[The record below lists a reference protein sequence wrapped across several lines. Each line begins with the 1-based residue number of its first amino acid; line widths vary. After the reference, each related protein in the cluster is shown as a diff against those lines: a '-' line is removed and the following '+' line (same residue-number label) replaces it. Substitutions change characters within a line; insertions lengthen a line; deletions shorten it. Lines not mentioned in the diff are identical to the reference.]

1 MLFGYRILFRPWRFV
16 FQLVPG
22 ALLAISSVNA
32 QAFEL
37 VFEAHTA
44 PLFSQPHDITLS
56 ADKRLLYVADNGND
70 RIAVLDATSL
80 GLLGSFAEGEV
91 NQPHD
96 VVFDADGRLLVA
108 DTGNSRIAVYEV
120 SAFNG
125 RLVTEYRGDFSR
137 PEGVAVHPDGRVYV
151 TGAASGNVVVFK
163 DGKMVARADG
173 LSSPHDIVV
182 AQDGSVWIAD
192 AGNDRL
198 VHMSDTLQ
206 TLDIVQGR
214 PFNFDGPRYLD
225 FDNKG
230 RMYVADKYANRIKV
244 LTPDLKLFYALGK
257 NRSGMGPGLFNRP
270 EGVVIHNHQVW
281 FSDTYNNR
289 IVRYR
294 IVE

>member
-1 MLFGYRILFRPWRFV
+1 MLTL
-16 FQLVPG
+16 
-22 ALLAISSVNA
+22 SSVNA

-37 VFEAHTA
+37 VFEAHSA
-44 PLFSQPHDITLS
+44 QLFSQPHDITLS

-91 NQPHD
+91 SEPHD
-96 VVFDADGRLLVA
+96 VVFDADGQLLVA

-120 SAFNG
+120 SAFKG
-125 RLVTEYRGDFSR
+125 KLVTEYRGGFSR
-137 PEGVAVHPDGRVYV
+137 PEGVAVHPDGRIYV
-151 TGAASGNVVVFK
+151 TGAGSNNVVVFK
-163 DGKMVARADG
+163 DGKIITKADG

-182 AQDGSVWIAD
+182 AKDGSVWIAD

-198 VHMSDTLQ
+198 VHMSDTLK
-206 TLDIVQGR
+206 TLDVVQGQ

-230 RMYVADKYANRIKV
+230 RLYVADKYANKIKV
-244 LTPDLKLFYALGK
+244 LTPDNKPFYTLG
-257 NRSGMGPGLFNRP
+257 NDRSGMGPGLFNRP
-270 EGVVIHNHQVW
+270 EGVVIHNHLVW